1 MTMKAGER
9 EGKGWEL
16 GRGERESEGVQT
28 IYYSRGRG
36 NQSGDCESAKLDP
49 LLPRSREPFIKD
61 VRTWTGRGL
70 QNYLILQTIRLG
82 YRQGDKGV
90 KTLKFSLDVL
100 YERRKVIGEGG
111 RDFHLSAVPLGQ
123 CVTHA

>member
-1 MTMKAGER
+1 MNE

-28 IYYSRGRG
+28 IYYSRGGG

-70 QNYLILQTIRLG
+70 QNYLILQTISTILLALG
-82 YRQGDKGV
+82 CRQRYFEVG
-90 KTLKFSLDVL
+90 
-100 YERRKVIGEGG
+100 
-111 RDFHLSAVPLGQ
+111 
-123 CVTHA
+123 